1 MPRAKSKTI
10 KRPKKSV
17 PKKATPKKVAKKSPA
32 KKSGG
37 NKLPPK
43 KKAGDEKLKRFDSK
57 RYVRISSDEPAE
69 KFKELGE
76 RVQKKEL
83 KWSYFTTENSI
94 GMHYYLIL

>member
-1 MPRAKSKTI
+1 MPKAKTKTI
-10 KRPKKSV
+10 KKSV
-17 PKKATPKKVAKKSPA
+17 PKKAAPKNVT

-37 NKLPPK
+37 RKPPK
-43 KKAGDEKLKRFDSK
+43 TGVVKEKETKIKRFDSK
-57 RYVRISSDEPAE
+57 KYVRISADEPAE

-76 RVQKKEL
+76 RVQKREL